1 MKSSPALS
9 LCGCALMLTAVWFLA
24 PERALLAS
32 DHSDAP
38 QGPAGARIDAN
49 ISDLHA
55 FVVGSNLV
63 LSMCTNTAIP
73 RSATSY
79 VFPTDVTFAF
89 HMDVDA
95 AVSSADPGGD
105 GGTVLEPEK
114 IREEIIFRIR
124 FRDDGSARLQRIV
137 RGKAQKDPQI
147 VNFFA
152 GLRDD
157 PFIRGPRQGRNVGCI
172 VLETPLA
179 SILGQP
185 SSLLVWATSQVED
198 LDGPHQEIAG
208 RSLRS
213 MFPEQNALNGMQPK
227 HHQSHA
233 GFRPDVMIYDTS
245 KPAGFPNG
253 RLLIDDVVNRVC
265 DLSAECRVLAN
276 DAPFPSANDRPFLES
291 FPYLA
296 EPHPPQ

>member
-1 MKSSPALS
+1 MKPILIPSQAAL
-9 LCGCALMLTAVWFLA
+9 ALLLACLLA
-24 PERALLAS
+24 PSQTVLAS

-55 FVVGSNLV
+55 FVVGPNLV
-63 LSMCTNTAIP
+63 LSVCTNTAIP
-73 RSATSY
+73 PSATSY
-79 VFPTDVTFAF
+79 VFPTDLTFAF
-89 HMDVDA
+89 HIDVDA

-114 IREEIIFRIR
+114 TREEIIFRIR
-124 FRDDGSARLQRIV
+124 FRDDGSAKLQRIV
-137 RGKAQKDPQI
+137 RGMAQKDPQI

-179 SILGQP
+179 SILVNQ
-185 SSLLVWATSQVED
+185 STLLLWATSQVED

-213 MFPEQNALNGMQPK
+213 MFPEQNALNRMQPK
-227 HHQSHA
+227 QHQSRA

-253 RLLIDDVVNRVC
+253 RLLTDDVVNLAC
-265 DLSAECRVLAN
+265 DLSGECRVLAN
-276 DAPFPSANDRPFLES
+276 DSPFPSANDLPYLES

-296 EPHPPQ
+296 EPHPPPP